1 MDDVIYNKNDDT
13 NIAMVINA
21 TLIDTYNGEDITV
34 HAGQTWAYKFH
45 IPHWPKGEDILL
57 GRGEAELQVGMGYML
72 HGHLSIN
79 EGKDW
84 TRTAFEVDDA
94 VELCSAARIEDR
106 APEFRLSG
114 LVLKIKDEW
123 LTLGWERY
131 DDDLGNFAWI
141 YVKAKCPI
149 ATKDMLYKQYYVEG
163 VMNGYDRMKDWVANT
178 ITVAP

>member
-1 MDDVIYNKNDDT
+1 MMDDVIYNKNDDT

-57 GRGEAELQVGMGYML
+57 GRGEAELQ
-72 HGHLSIN
+72 SRQ
-79 EGKDW
+79 DW

-94 VELCSAARIEDR
+94 VELCSAARVEDR

-123 LTLGWERY
+123 LSLGWERY

-141 YVKAKCPI
+141 YVKVKCPI

-163 VMNGYDRMKDWVANT
+163 IMSGYDRMKDWVANT